1 MVVSL
6 KDKEF
11 SPSPVRSAL
20 KGHRRKTSV
29 ASNAKATLRLG
40 GGFCPPDVLESDDIP
55 DGAIEAFNQLNLED
69 QE

>member
-1 MVVSL
+1 
-6 KDKEF
+6 
-11 SPSPVRSAL
+11 L

-40 GGFCPPDVLESDDIP
+40 GGFCPPDALESDDIP